1 MKKILLLFLLVQS
14 FNQPMQAQSM
24 SLAITKQKDGTYII
38 NTTMIGENI
47 QGYGGPTPV
56 KISVKNEKIAS
67 VEVLD
72 NDESPKYIR
81 KVVQELL
88 PKYKG
93 LMVKDVMKKQPDGVT
108 GATLS
113 STSIKRNISLGLQ
126 EYKNLKK

>member
-56 KISVKNEKIAS
+56 KISVKNEKIVS

>member
-47 QGYGGPTPV
+47 QGFGGPTPV
-56 KISVKNEKIAS
+56 KISVKNEKIVS

-81 KVVQELL
+81 KVIQELL
-88 PKYKG
+88 PKYTG

>member
-56 KISVKNEKIAS
+56 KIIVKNEKIVS

>member
-24 SLAITKQKDGTYII
+24 SPAITKQKDGTYII

-56 KISVKNEKIAS
+56 KISVKNEKIVS